1 MRPRLIA
8 RVAILALLS
17 VMPPAIASPP
27 DQAADAVLKQKGLRK
42 VGASYVIAGEAE
54 VQKALTGARTLYA
67 QMAEGIAQQRA
78 YEQAIRENK
87 QIIEELTQQQIVLN
101 DQLAQANGVA
111 QHNQLVAMVNGV
123 NGRLNLL
130 RRQEADPAE
139 ATRIDAQV
147 AGRREAYVQ
156 AIIELRTLVD
166 ATSAT
171 YAELAGDDA
180 VTKAIDAA
188 GGSSKAKATL
198 GPSKA
203 YLANVKLLEKAETS
217 VLTETV
223 SLRKE
228 GGIFWVDVTF
238 NGKVTRAMAWDT
250 GAADVVLPYDLA
262 VAIGL
267 KPGANAPV
275 VRARVAD
282 GSVVEARQMTIP
294 SIRVG
299 KFTVKD
305 VSCTVMPADK
315 ANVPP
320 LLGQTF
326 QKNFT
331 FKFSAEA
338 GKLTLSRV
346 ETPEAGPTK
355 AAPRA
360 KSGTRPTTKAP
371 AVKRATKPAAGDDPP
386 AGNPE

>member
-1 MRPRLIA
+1 MPRCPIV
-8 RVAILALLS
+8 RVALLVILSGLAPAPAL
-17 VMPPAIASPP
+17 AAP
-27 DQAADAVLKQKGLRK
+27 DEGADATLKEKGLKK
-42 VGASYVIAGEAE
+42 VGASYLVAGESE
-54 VQKALTGARTLYA
+54 VQKKLNEARALFAR
-67 QMAEGIAQQRA
+67 MAEGLAQQRG
-78 YEQAIRENK
+78 YEQSIRENK
-87 QIIEELTQQQIVLN
+87 QIIEELTQQRMVLN

-123 NGRLNLL
+123 TDRLNLL
-130 RRQEADPAE
+130 RRQEAEPAD
-139 ATRIDAQV
+139 ATKLDAQV

-156 AIIELRTLVD
+156 AIIDLRTLVD
-166 ATSAT
+166 ATDAA
-171 YAELAGDDA
+171 YAALAKDEA
-180 VTKAIDAA
+180 VTNAIVAA
-188 GGSSKAKATL
+188 SVSSKAKATL
-198 GPSKA
+198 GPSKT
-203 YLANVKLLEKAETS
+203 YLANVKLLEKAEAT

-223 SLRKE
+223 PLRKE

-238 NGKVTRAMAWDT
+238 NGKVTKPMAWDT

-262 VAIGL
+262 VEIGL

-282 GSVVEARQMTIP
+282 GSVVEARQVTIP

-326 QKNFT
+326 QKHFT

-346 ETPEAGPTK
+346 EAPEAGPARP
-355 AAPRA
+355 AAKA
-360 KSGTRPTTKAP
+360 KSGARPAK
-371 AVKRATKPAAGDDPP
+371 
-386 AGNPE
+386 